1 LFLSELA
8 RFQVKHMTRAT
19 VESNTERQ
27 GRLLAWIEARRRASV
42 PEICAQFSVSLA
54 TARRDLE
61 LLAEQGK
68 VQRVH
73 GGAVAVRRAP
83 PEPPVLLRS
92 NEQRDEK
99 LRIAAAAAELIG
111 DGETVF
117 LSSGTTVMEV
127 AACLRGRSNLT
138 VFTNSLAVVNVLGGA
153 PGVTI
158 NLLGGAV
165 RMSEGS
171 LIGPLTLQALAALR
185 SVRVIMGIR
194 AIDLDEGLTN
204 NSLEESL
211 VDREIFRIASDLI
224 LVADH
229 TKCSRVSTVF
239 VAPLDEVDLL
249 ITDDQAPQAFVA
261 ALRER
266 GIQVQA
272 V

>member
-1 LFLSELA
+1 
-8 RFQVKHMTRAT
+8 
-19 VESNTERQ
+19 
-27 GRLLAWIEARRRASV
+27 V
-42 PEICAQFSVSLA
+42 PEICAHFAVSLA

-61 LLAEQGK
+61 TLAEQGK

-73 GGAVAVRRAP
+73 GGAVALRRAP
-83 PEPPVLLRS
+83 PEPPVRLRS
-92 NEQRDEK
+92 SEQREEK
-99 LRIAAAAAELIG
+99 LRIAAAAAELVG

-127 AACLRGRSNLT
+127 AACLRDRSNLT
-138 VFTNSLAVVNVLGGA
+138 VFTNSLAVVDVLGGA
-153 PGVTI
+153 PGVAI
-158 NLLGGAV
+158 NLLGGTV

-185 SVRVIMGIR
+185 AIRVIMGIR

-204 NSLEESL
+204 NYLEESL
-211 VDREIFRIASDLI
+211 VDREIFRIASEMI

-229 TKCSRVSTVF
+229 TKCGRVSTVF

-249 ITDDQAPQAFVA
+249 ITDAGAPAAFVA

-266 GIQVQA
+266 GVG
-272 V
+272 VKVV

>member
-1 LFLSELA
+1 MSRTA
-8 RFQVKHMTRAT
+8 

-27 GRLLAWIEARRRASV
+27 DRLLAWIEERRRASV
-42 PEICAQFSVSLA
+42 AEIAAYFAVSLA

-61 LLAEQGK
+61 TLAEQGK

-83 PEPPVLLRS
+83 PEPPVLQRS
-92 NEQRDEK
+92 DEQAPEK
-99 LRIAAAAAELIG
+99 QRIGAAAADLVH

-117 LSSGTTVMEV
+117 LGSGTTVTAV
-127 AACLRGRSNLT
+127 AACLRARSELT
-138 VFTNSLAVVNVLGGA
+138 VFTNSLSVVHALGGA

-158 NLLGGAV
+158 NLLGGTV

-171 LIGPLTLQALAALR
+171 LIGPLTMQSLAGLR
-185 SVRVIMGIR
+185 SVRVVMGIR

-204 NSLEESL
+204 HYLEESL
-211 VDREIFRIASDLI
+211 VDREILRIASQTI

-229 TKCSRVSTVF
+229 SKCGRVSTVF
-239 VAPLDEVDLL
+239 VAPLDAIDVLV
-249 ITDDQAPQAFVA
+249 TDRLTPEPFVA

-266 GIQVQA
+266 GISVTA